1 MQPGRRKAS
10 FAVIRRERELDEP
23 IFCLAA
29 TLDTMPAQ
37 EATMIELTDDQAR
50 LMQSQ
55 NGPVQVLNPHTQ
67 ETYFLIR
74 KDVYDLVRSI
84 VEGPNR
90 RGWDNPADDDLI
102 RKKAGIEVMSSQSI
116 GRSAISREPKSGQ
129 P

>member
-1 MQPGRRKAS
+1 
-10 FAVIRRERELDEP
+10 
-23 IFCLAA
+23 
-29 TLDTMPAQ
+29 
-37 EATMIELTDDQAR
+37 MIELTDDQAR

-102 RKKAGIEVMSSQSI
+102 RKKAGIEVARI
-116 GRSAISREPKSGQ
+116 DAVIRERGLPRA
-129 P
+129 PD